1 MTDTQVCPY
10 RSRQHVQKPYLQI
23 ELSALVSQQQTL
35 GLHARRFSAPL
46 RETVILR
53 IDYSEVPS
61 LAVLDRRRPVWIK
74 DISFVEQGIDDS
86 FHEFE
91 IHHYLLTESNH
102 ARMVPLPRVSK
113 RRTYETAAC
122 LRAR

>member
-10 RSRQHVQKPYLQI
+10 RSRQQVQKPYLHI
-23 ELSALVSQQQTL
+23 ELSAPVSQQQAL

-61 LAVLDRRRPVWIK
+61 PLVLDRRRPVRVK

-91 IHHYLLTESNH
+91 IHLKTAINRT
-102 ARMVPLPRVSK
+102 AR
-113 RRTYETAAC
+113 
-122 LRAR
+122 